1 DLVCVTESG
10 AAVAGAERFVATA
23 GRVRT
28 TPTAASGAASP
39 PGAGADGHAL
49 VVPAARTPRPYEP
62 VEMSGPC
69 RLVLPDGARV
79 AGRVELLGD
88 ATDVPFLP
96 ELELSPTGFDPAS
109 LPPAFAGHVDVDAL
123 KQLRLR
129 PDRGG
134 FAFAGLP
141 AGWSGSVGVG

>member
-1 DLVCVTESG
+1 V
-10 AAVAGAERFVATA
+10 A

-28 TPTAASGAASP
+28 SRTDASGAASL
-39 PGAGADGHAL
+39 PGEGESGHVL
-49 VVPAARTPRPYEP
+49 VVPAERPPRLYELAEMRGAR
-62 VEMSGPC
+62 

-141 AGWSGSVGVG
+141 AGW